1 MEANCRMRTVV
12 AKFGGTSLADA
23 EHFQKIREI
32 IRKDPDRRYIV
43 VSAPGKRFEEDIK
56 VTDLLLMCWEEAAS
70 GGDFEVYLSQVAQR
84 FREILDGLT
93 RGGIIPPAAGS
104 TCVQESWP
112 LILDLHLSTRSG
124 ASHLM
129 TMAA

>member
-1 MEANCRMRTVV
+1 MSGRQNTEMEANCRMRTVV

-32 IRKDPDRRYIV
+32 IQKDPARRYIV

-70 GGDFEVYLSQVAQR
+70 APSHVLGGSRKRRR
-84 FREILDGLT
+84 F
-93 RGGIIPPAAGS
+93 
-104 TCVQESWP
+104 
-112 LILDLHLSTRSG
+112 
-124 ASHLM
+124 
-129 TMAA
+129 

>member
-84 FREILDGLT
+84 FREILDGLGLAFPLDEEIDEIRT
-93 RGGIIPPAAGS
+93 RLQTQTPSRP
-104 TCVQESWP
+104 V
-112 LILDLHLSTRSG
+112 
-124 ASHLM
+124 
-129 TMAA
+129 